1 MSKLKGKQAQ
11 EISEALSHGM
21 EMELM
26 VKGQGW
32 QDARSYLFEEI
43 GKISDIS
50 SLIDVDP
57 QNIPI
62 ELRARSIAKDIVL
75 SFIAS
80 IEGDAEAYRA
90 NKVALEEIRSRPYLE
105 YKN

>member
-1 MSKLKGKQAQ
+1 MPKLKGKQAQ
-11 EISEALSHGM
+11 EISEALSHGR

-32 QDARSYLFEEI
+32 QDARSYLISEI
-43 GKISDIS
+43 GKISDIG
-50 SLIDVDP
+50 SLVDVDP
-57 QNIPI
+57 RNISV
-62 ELRARSIAKDIVL
+62 ELRARSIAKEIVL

-80 IEGDAEAYRA
+80 IEGDAEAYMA
-90 NKVALEEIRSRPYLE
+90 NRVALEQIRSRPYLE

>member
-1 MSKLKGKQAQ
+1 MPKLKGKQAQ
-11 EISEALSHGM
+11 EISEALSHGR

-32 QDARSYLFEEI
+32 QDARSYLMREI
-43 GKISDIS
+43 GKISDID
-50 SLIDVDP
+50 SLHDVD
-57 QNIPI
+57 QQYIPI
-62 ELRARSIAKDIVL
+62 EIRARSIAKDIVL

-80 IEGDAEAYRA
+80 IEGDAEAYLA
-90 NKVALEEIRSRPYLE
+90 NKVALEQIRSRPYLE

>member
-1 MSKLKGKQAQ
+1 MPKLKGKQEK
-11 EISEALSHGM
+11 EISEALSHGR

-32 QDARSYLFEEI
+32 QDARSYLMEEI

-50 SLIDVDP
+50 SLIDVAP
-57 QNIPI
+57 QNIPV

-80 IEGDAEAYRA
+80 IEGDAEAYLA
-90 NKVALEEIRSRPYLE
+90 NKVALEQIRSRPYLE